1 MENKLEKQEVWKTN
15 HFLNVKIRFSLVQLR
30 IVHFMYSKIQEYVY
44 AAANKQQVSDL
55 ELTLYE
61 DAYLNI
67 PMSMIDKGNQK
78 HRNIYNAFRG
88 LKELDISKQNTSV
101 ESFILSAHRKD
112 NYWRV
117 LIPRTTFKFMLEKA
131 EKGVTALENILYM
144 SATSGYTVKIYE
156 QLKQRS
162 DLIKWYTNPLDFAE
176 LVGAPQSARKNF
188 GKLRED
194 IIDPAK
200 EELRELYEGNRS
212 AICFDYEYKRAGRG
226 GKVVELNFVIYT
238 RKQDT
243 PRQKKEQSA
252 KDMEYISF
260 TLQKM
265 MLEGKMTK
273 AQRKK
278 NEEFINK
285 ALSKLTDTAQLGNF
299 AKTLEKARQ
308 KAEAKGEDPD
318 KKGGLA
324 RYILE
329 YEFDIEP

>member
-1 MENKLEKQEVWKTN
+1 MKETEEVWKTN
-15 HFLNVKIRFSLVQLR
+15 HFLNFKIHFTLNQLR
-30 IVHFMYSKIQEYVY
+30 IVHFIYSKIQEYVY
-44 AAANKQQVSDL
+44 AAANNKQVSDL

-67 PMSMIDKGNQK
+67 PTSMIDKGNQK

-112 NYWRV
+112 SYWRV

-131 EKGVTALENILYM
+131 EKGVTPLENILYI
-144 SATSGYTVKIYE
+144 SATSGYTVQVYE

-162 DLIKWYTNPLDFAE
+162 DLIRWYTTPLEFAE
-176 LVGAPQSARKNF
+176 YVKASQSARKNF
-188 GKLRED
+188 AKLRQD
-194 IIDPAK
+194 IIDPAQ

-212 AICFDYEYKRAGRG
+212 AICFDYEVKRAGRG
-226 GKVVELNFVIYT
+226 GKVTELNFIIYT
-238 RKQDT
+238 KKKET
-243 PRQKKEQSA
+243 PQQKKEQTA

-273 AQRKK
+273 AQKKK

-285 ALSKLTDTAQLGNF
+285 ALSKLQDNGNLGDF
-299 AKTLEKARQ
+299 AKRLEKMRQ
-308 KAEAKGEDPD
+308 KEDAKGNNPD
-318 KKGGLA
+318 EKGALA

-329 YEFDIEP
+329 EDFGIE